1 MKLNR
6 IKTRKALNP
15 EYRNYKPKRTEVNS
29 FRAELKNCLVSIKSA
44 EEVNESEEFI
54 KTQIATFLKNTFYA
68 DNLVNTSSR
77 IDLAIYTG

>member
-15 EYRNYKPKRTEVNS
+15 EYRIHKPKRSEVNS
-29 FRAELKNCLVSIKSA
+29 FRTELKKCLFSIKSA

-54 KTQIATFLKNTFYA
+54 KTPII
-68 DNLVNTSSR
+68 VGS
-77 IDLAIYTG
+77 